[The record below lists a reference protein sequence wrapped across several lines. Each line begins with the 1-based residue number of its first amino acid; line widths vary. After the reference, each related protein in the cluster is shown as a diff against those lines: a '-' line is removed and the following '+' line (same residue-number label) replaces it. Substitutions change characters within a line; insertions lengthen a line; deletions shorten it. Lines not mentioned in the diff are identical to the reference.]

1 MKRTHAFTLIEL
13 LVVISIMI
21 LAMSFLGVSM
31 TRVDKDAAV
40 KAAADGLAGLM
51 VQTRNAAMAS
61 QNPYAIAFNIQNHPD
76 SNGRVLNNRS
86 GGHWYRVLGPT
97 RRDRTQKQSGVGRQ
111 LPLPI
116 PCNQLFS
123 VANPPI
129 NPTFPHFLELVKDSW
144 VSEPYHLPAGKVRF
158 LALSET
164 DEGARIN
171 SRAQDGGYWT
181 DRAYAYPSTY
191 PRPYFGYFN
200 AAEGRLYPW
209 GGFDAALSAADPW
222 TRITSTGDQP
232 RTNYTGFFYQ
242 GSAAAFAN
250 CRNPDDRIYQV
261 DWNQDKDFGDN
272 HPVFGTE
279 ASYAIWRKDE
289 PRPLIN
295 ADWLD
300 FCLVF
305 LPTGEV
311 AGTPFGMGRKRFN
324 NVQAAAD
331 YVSATNIAD
340 VVMANGVFDM
350 TRAWVGA
357 DGFDPGK
364 WSKASPSY
372 FERPDNDGKFMDG
385 SEFGFFDR
393 HLGGWHITLA
403 PDALDDTDTYDSA
416 TAAMRSL
423 NPIYRIFISRGGE
436 VEVFKV
442 AMRDDGHLSQGT
454 VFPTSPGYFLA
465 KTSGGAYGNDAKHMG
480 NNFKHGYLH
489 FNRPATGSVDWDTGS
504 DNKSCFLAPRGRPI
518 SRVLSPRMLTDKIW
532 WFE

>member
-1 MKRTHAFTLIEL
+1 MTRTHAFTLIEL

-31 TRVDKDAAV
+31 TRVDKDTAV
-40 KAAADGLAGLM
+40 KAAADSLAGLM
-51 VQTRNAAMAS
+51 VQTRNTAMAS

-97 RRDRTQKQSGVGRQ
+97 RRERTQDKSGVGRQ
-111 LPLPI
+111 LPLPT
-116 PCNQLFS
+116 PRNALFS
-123 VANPPI
+123 SSAYR
-129 NPTFPHFLELVKDSW
+129 TFPEFLELVKDCW
-144 VSEPYHLPAGKVRF
+144 VSEPYHLPTGKVRF

-171 SRAQDGGYWT
+171 ANAQHDGYRT
-181 DRAYAYPSTY
+181 DRAYAYASTY
-191 PRPYFGYFN
+191 PRPYFGYFDTTK
-200 AAEGRLYPW
+200 GRLYPW

-222 TRITSTGDQP
+222 NRITSTNQP

-250 CRNPDDRIYQV
+250 CRNPDDRIYKV
-261 DWNQDKDFGDN
+261 DWNQDKDFTDV
-272 HPVFGTE
+272 HPIYGQE
-279 ASYAIWRKDE
+279 SSYAVWRDKE
-289 PRPLIN
+289 PRPLVN

-311 AGTPFGMGRKRFN
+311 AATPFGMGRKRFN
-324 NVQAAAD
+324 NVQFD
-331 YVSATNIAD
+331 ATATSYD
-340 VVMANGVFDM
+340 KVLANGVFDM
-350 TRAWVGA
+350 TRAWVGGN
-357 DGFDPGK
+357 GFDPNK
-364 WSKASPSY
+364 WSNPSSSY
-372 FERPDNDGKFMDG
+372 FDKPTDDGNNTDS
-385 SEFGFFDR
+385 SEFGLFDR

-403 PDALDDTDTYDSA
+403 ADASDDTDTYESA
-416 TAAMRSL
+416 SAAMHSL

-436 VEVFKV
+436 VEVFRV

-454 VFPTSPGYFLA
+454 VFPTSPAYFLA
-465 KTSGGAYGNDAKHMG
+465 KRSGGVYGDDAMHMG
-480 NNFKHGYLH
+480 KNFKQGFLH
-489 FNRPATGSVDWDTGS
+489 FDLPSNGTADWLDIAENNQS
-504 DNKSCFLAPRGRPI
+504 RYLAPRGRPI
-518 SRVLSPRMLTDKIW
+518 TRVLSPRMLTDKIW